1 VPYEPGDALPDVTAA
16 PDGLSA
22 ARPPVWRHVRRTAL
36 LGVTAVSLYLVA
48 PSLLTVLDAWPRLGD
63 VRPWWFAVVLLL
75 QAASFASLWSLLR
88 IALRD
93 STWPEVARS
102 QLASNAA
109 SRIIPGGAATG
120 SVVQATMLVR
130 SGHRPAEVGGALGA
144 TGLLT
149 TGMLMTLPVLAVPAV
164 LTGESLPRQ
173 LEIGLVASLVVA
185 VVLVGVGLAVLT
197 WDRVVH
203 VVARAVGTVV
213 AMVRRSASAPLVAA
227 RVVAERDR
235 VAAAFAGRWLRAL
248 AAAAGNRM
256 FDYAT
261 LVAALLAVGADVRPS
276 LVLVAYVAAVA
287 LGLVPVTPGGL
298 GFVETGLAGLLVVA
312 GAPTDQALAGTL
324 LYRLASYWLPIPV
337 GALAWAG
344 WRTRPRRG

>member
-1 VPYEPGDALPDVTAA
+1 
-16 PDGLSA
+16 
-22 ARPPVWRHVRRTAL
+22 
-36 LGVTAVSLYLVA
+36 
-48 PSLLTVLDAWPRLGD
+48 
-63 VRPWWFAVVLLL
+63 
-75 QAASFASLWSLLR
+75 
-88 IALRD
+88 
-93 STWPEVARS
+93 
-102 QLASNAA
+102 
-109 SRIIPGGAATG
+109 
-120 SVVQATMLVR
+120 M
-130 SGHRPAEVGGALGA
+130 
-144 TGLLT
+144 
-149 TGMLMTLPVLAVPAV
+149 
-164 LTGESLPRQ
+164 LTGTSLPRQ
-173 LEIGLVASLVVA
+173 LEVGLVVSLVVA
-185 VVLVGVGLAVLT
+185 AVLVGVGFAVLT

-203 VVARAVGTVV
+203 VLARGVGAVV
-213 AMVRRSASAPLVAA
+213 ATVRRSASAPLVAA

-235 VAAAFAGRWLRAL
+235 VAAAFDGRWLQAL

-344 WRTRPRRG
+344 WRIRPRRG

>member
-1 VPYEPGDALPDVTAA
+1 MHHEGTGSEPPEAVA
-16 PDGLSA
+16 PEA

-36 LGVTAVSLYLVA
+36 LVVTAVSLYLVA
-48 PSLLTVLDAWPRLGD
+48 PSLLTVLDAWPQLGD

-75 QAASFASLWSLLR
+75 QAASFASLWALLR
-88 IALRD
+88 IALRS
-93 STWPEVARS
+93 STWSEVARS

-120 SVVQATMLVR
+120 SVVQAAMLVR
-130 SGHRPAEVGGALGA
+130 SGHRPVEVGGALGA

-164 LTGESLPRQ
+164 LTGATLPRE
-173 LEIGLVASLVVA
+173 LEVGLVVSLVVA
-185 VVLVGVGLAVLT
+185 AVLVGVGFAVLT
-197 WDRVVH
+197 WDRVVR
-203 VVARAVGTVV
+203 VVAHAVGRLV
-213 AMVRRSASAPLVAA
+213 AAVRRSTSAPLVVA
-227 RVVAERDR
+227 RVIAERDR
-235 VAAAFAGRWLRAL
+235 VAAAFEGRWLQAL

-256 FDYAT
+256 FDFGT

-312 GAPTDQALAGTL
+312 GAPTEQALAGTL

-344 WRTRPRRG
+344 WRVGPRRG